1 MKHEDQAGQVD
12 AKFNSIR
19 INILWCLVYVAA
31 LVVLY
36 LDLMVWRPN

>member
-1 MKHEDQAGQVD
+1 MKWLSDTANRL
-12 AKFNSIR
+12 AKNIQP
-19 INILWCLVYVAA
+19 INILWCLMYMAA

>member
-1 MKHEDQAGQVD
+1 MNKQLT
-12 AKFNSIR
+12 
-19 INILWCLVYVAA
+19 NIFVYLVYMAA